1 MNSTLY
7 LSISALLYTIVIF
20 ILFTFKKKLDT
31 AENRIFKRIIIITI
45 ISLITELSILFFT
58 LKNLTILIPMILKF
72 FNICIVSWVFIF
84 GTYSFVITYKEKNVD
99 YRKKYKVLYTIY
111 KLLHLVAALAIL
123 ILPVNLST
131 EANKFY
137 SYGPSVNI
145 VYLTC
150 GLLILIMFI
159 FLLRNFKNLKDKG
172 YYPIIIFILLMGV
185 VAIIQNTYPEV
196 LLTNALFGFIV
207 IILYHTI
214 ENPDLKMLHEL
225 ELAKDIAE
233 KSNRA
238 KSDFLSSMSHEIRT
252 PLNAIIGLSELN
264 KDAESL
270 EESKENS
277 KDIIG
282 AAHVLHDIVGNVLDM
297 SKVECGE
304 VEIKEKE
311 YNPKLMF
318 ENAIKLVE
326 YRFQEKGIP
335 LNTYLAPDL
344 PKKLLGDK
352 ASLTK
357 VIINLLTNAVKY
369 TSKGHVNLTVNS
381 VNKNNISRIIIAVE
395 DTGRG
400 IKPEQIDK
408 LFVRFSRLDE
418 DRNTT
423 TEGTGLGL
431 AITKHILDLMGG
443 KIFVQSIFGKGSK
456 FTVALD
462 QKIIEDNKEVQKEH
476 IQTDNNILNLSGKK
490 IFLIDDNALN
500 LKVAQRLL
508 QKYNSE
514 IETVNSGEECLSKIK
529 KGNKY
534 DLLLMDEMMPNM
546 SGTETMHTLKD
557 KGYQV
562 PIVVL
567 TADVEANSKEKY
579 LSTGYDDYLGKPIEI
594 KELERVLKKY
604 LL

>member
-1 MNSTLY
+1 MIIIIYFSKKKVKNNDIRIYNILIITGLFNAITECFIEYFSYNFIGNYILEILNKSNFILILIWLTFLVAYIIKISTNEKGSKLFLKISNVFNLIICLIIIFGKITIDMEILDISGLPVLILY
-7 LSISALLYTIVIF
+7 GVIILYIIISIVFMFRNIKNFTTKYIPFLIF
-20 ILFTFKKKLDT
+20 ILF
-31 AENRIFKRIIIITI
+31 IIIILLLRFAHTDLD
-45 ISLITELSILFFT
+45 LI
-58 LKNLTILIPMILKF
+58 
-72 FNICIVSWVFIF
+72 
-84 GTYSFVITYKEKNVD
+84 SFVIAFIN
-99 YRKKYKVLYTIY
+99 
-111 KLLHLVAALAIL
+111 
-123 ILPVNLST
+123 
-131 EANKFY
+131 
-137 SYGPSVNI
+137 
-145 VYLTC
+145 
-150 GLLILIMFI
+150 LIMF
-159 FLLRNFKNLKDKG
+159 F
-172 YYPIIIFILLMGV
+172 
-185 VAIIQNTYPEV
+185 
-196 LLTNALFGFIV
+196 
-207 IILYHTI
+207 TI

-225 ELAKDIAE
+225 ELAKDMAE

-264 KDAESL
+264 KDAENL
-270 EESKENS
+270 DESKENS

-282 AAHVLHDIVGNVLDM
+282 AANVLHDIVGNVLDM
-297 SKVECGE
+297 SKIECGE
-304 VEIKEKE
+304 IEIKEKE
-311 YNPKLMF
+311 YNPYEMF

-344 PKKLLGDK
+344 PKKLIGDK

-357 VIINLLTNAVKY
+357 VIINILTNAVKY
-369 TSKGHVNLTVNS
+369 TSKGYVNLTVNS
-381 VNKNNISRIIIAVE
+381 VNKNNTSRLIIAVE

-462 QKIIEDNKEVQKEH
+462 QKIIEDNKEILKEN
-476 IQTDNNILNLSGKK
+476 IQNNDDTLNLSGKK
-490 IFLIDDNALN
+490 LFLIDDNTLN

-514 IETVNSGEECLSKIK
+514 IEIVNSGEECLSKIK
-529 KGNKY
+529 DGNKY

-579 LSTGYDDYLGKPIEI
+579 LRAGYDDYLGKPIEI